1 MSQMPELEPQGSP
14 QALESLSE
22 ATATALEIDPVLL
35 HAVDVETT
43 KLGGRQRQIRA
54 ALQVPYTAEQIWQVL
69 TDYDSLAEFIPNL
82 VKSQRIDHPEGGI
95 RLEQVGMQKALMI
108 DFSARVV
115 LDMEEH
121 FPQEIRFEMVEGDFK
136 AFSGAWA
143 LEPLANHGHPQT
155 CLSYTVRV
163 LPKLT
168 MPVIAIERR
177 IRSDLP
183 LNLVAIQQRLQQ
195 LFG

>member
-1 MSQMPELEPQGSP
+1 MPEPELQGLPQTSEASP
-14 QALESLSE
+14 DA
-22 ATATALEIDPVLL
+22 ATATLDLDPALLN
-35 HAVDVETT
+35 AVEVETT

-54 ALQVPYTAEQIWQVL
+54 ALRLPYTAEQIWQVL
-69 TDYDSLAEFIPNL
+69 TDYDSLADFIPNL
-82 VKSQRIDHPEGGI
+82 VKSQRLGHPEGRI

-115 LDMEEH
+115 LDMEED

-136 AFSGAWA
+136 AFSGAWT
-143 LEPLANHGHPQT
+143 LEPLANHSGPQT
-155 CLSYTVRV
+155 CLSYTVRI

>member
-1 MSQMPELEPQGSP
+1 MPQMPELEPQGASQSLEASP
-14 QALESLSE
+14 NATTAALN
-22 ATATALEIDPVLL
+22 IDPVLL
-35 HAVDVETT
+35 HAVEIETT

-54 ALQVPYTAEQIWQVL
+54 ALRVPYTPEQIWQVL

-95 RLEQVGMQKALMI
+95 RLEQVGTQKALMI

-115 LDMEEH
+115 LDMEES

-136 AFSGAWA
+136 AFSGAWT
-143 LEPLANHGHPQT
+143 LEPLVNHGQPQT

-168 MPVIAIERR
+168 MPVMAIERR

-195 LFG
+195 FFD

>member
-14 QALESLSE
+14 QTSE
-22 ATATALEIDPVLL
+22 ASPDATAATLDLDPALL
-35 HAVDVETT
+35 NAVDIETT
-43 KLGGRQRQIRA
+43 KLGGRKRQIRA
-54 ALQVPYTAEQIWQVL
+54 ALRLPYTVEQIWQVL
-69 TDYDSLAEFIPNL
+69 TDYDSLADFIPNL
-82 VKSQRIDHPEGGI
+82 VKSQRIDRPEGGI

-115 LDMEEH
+115 LDMEED

-136 AFSGAWA
+136 AFSGAWV
-143 LEPLANHGHPQT
+143 LEPLANHRDPQT
-155 CLSYTVRV
+155 RLSYTVRI

-183 LNLVAIQQRLQQ
+183 LNLVAIQQRLQR

>member
-1 MSQMPELEPQGSP
+1 MPQMPELEPQGAPQSLEASP
-14 QALESLSE
+14 NTTTAALNV
-22 ATATALEIDPVLL
+22 DPVLL

-43 KLGGRQRQIRA
+43 KLGGRQRQICASLR
-54 ALQVPYTAEQIWQVL
+54 VPYTAEQIWQVL
-69 TDYDSLAEFIPNL
+69 TDYDSLADFIPNL

-115 LDMEEH
+115 LDMEEN

-136 AFSGAWA
+136 AFSGAWT
-143 LEPLANHGHPQT
+143 LEPLANHGQPQT

-168 MPVIAIERR
+168 MPVMAIERR
-177 IRSDLP
+177 IRGDLP